1 MALTIAKA
9 DVKRRLMIATTDTTY
24 DSAIDALI
32 SEMQPALE
40 YRIDPSYA
48 ADTANAGLQATL
60 KLGILEVICGEFLEQ
75 TRREAGACE
84 EFTIAG
90 LTVGARQERGTTL
103 LQQGYDRLSPYAKVD
118 APDSTVDLIVSST
131 TDSEP
136 MLQQSEVW

>member
-1 MALTIAKA
+1 MAVTITKA

-40 YRIDPSYA
+40 YRIDPSYL

-60 KLGILEVICGEFLEQ
+60 KLGMLEIMCGEFLEQ

-90 LTVGARQERGTTL
+90 LTVGARQEHGTTL
-103 LQQGYDRLSPYAKVD
+103 LQQGYDRLTPYVKGD
-118 APDSTVDLIVSST
+118 AQVATEDLIMSST
-131 TDSEP
+131 ADTEP
-136 MLQQSEVW
+136 ILRQSEVW